1 VTRFIVIGVVAVIA
15 VMIFALVDIAMSKES
30 QLRVLN
36 RPIWIMLIVVLPGL
50 GAILW
55 FILGKGR
62 GRPTSPAPLGPD
74 DDDDFMRNLGKETVD
89 ERIRRLEEELRELDT
104 EIDSPPIDSPDA
116 SDSDQQSESND
127 GGDTPGAGDTGPT
140 PR

>member
-36 RPIWIMLIVVLPGL
+36 RPIWIMR
-50 GAILW
+50 

>member
-1 VTRFIVIGVVAVIA
+1 
-15 VMIFALVDIAMSKES
+15 MSKES

-62 GRPTSPAPLGPD
+62 GRPATTTPLGPD

-104 EIDSPPIDSPDA
+104 EIDLPATDSPNA
-116 SDSDQQSESND
+116 SDSDQQPGSND
-127 GGDTPGAGDTGPT
+127 GDDAPDAGTAGPT